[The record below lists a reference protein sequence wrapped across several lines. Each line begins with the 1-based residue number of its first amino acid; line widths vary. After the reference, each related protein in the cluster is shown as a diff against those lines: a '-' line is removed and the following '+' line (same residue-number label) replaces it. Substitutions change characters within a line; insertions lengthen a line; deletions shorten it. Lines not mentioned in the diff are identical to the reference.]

1 MKRMIFTLISA
12 FALVES
18 AVSCSDP
25 LKKQYAA
32 LDRAIECQSQYDMA
46 YQQRKDSLVAAMNDA
61 QSDSLKWEI
70 AFQLD
75 QMLIYNNIDSCYRYI
90 AEMLRLCGDDQRQR
104 SVSQTRYVK
113 YLCKNDFMQEALENF
128 LLIDAS
134 TLSKED
140 LNLYYD
146 AGYHVFRDIRPQLP
160 EYKESQKRILEMWWQ
175 NDSTHSRCVFY
186 NCKEQFMDG
195 QVDDAVARLK
205 SCSMKTL
212 NDTAKV
218 NDLLARIYM
227 EYDDVESAKLHYA
240 IAAECDMKLSAK
252 TYNALYSLARILF
265 REGDVER
272 ADRYMRV
279 TRQDALASN
288 YKSRFEKVFLAE
300 LEITNLLLQEQKEK
314 KAAYLYGFMVTV
326 ILLGLAVVLVVMLGS
341 YSSRLR
347 VSREN
352 LSVVSRI
359 KDSFLAVYMERCV
372 DYLNKVDQYRSSLRH
387 AVKHEGPEAAIAM
400 LRHPSFAD
408 GEFKKLL
415 SDFDAAFLGIFPDFV
430 DRVNEHMQPEYRLS
444 MPPEGGLSTE
454 LRILALIRMGISK
467 RPKIAKVLNMSVK
480 TVYSYHCNLHKH
492 SLHADGPFDE
502 IIGSL

>member
-1 MKRMIFTLISA
+1 MKRTVFTLISA
-12 FALVES
+12 VVLAGM

-32 LDRAIECQSQYDMA
+32 LDRAIEYQSQYDMA
-46 YQQRKDSLVAAMNDA
+46 YQQRKDSLVVAMNDA

-90 AEMLRLCGDDQRQR
+90 SKMLLLCGDDPRQK
-104 SVSQTRYVK
+104 SVSQTRLVK
-113 YLCKNDFMQEALENF
+113 YLCKNDLMQEALENF
-128 LLIDAS
+128 GKIDAS
-134 TLSKED
+134 TLSVEEK
-140 LNLYYD
+140 NLYYD
-146 AGYHVFRDIRPQLP
+146 AGYHVYRDIEPQLP
-160 EYKESQKRILEMWWQ
+160 EHVAEQKRLLQMWWQ

-186 NCKEQFMDG
+186 NCKEQFVEG
-195 QVDDAVARLK
+195 QIDEAVARLK
-205 SCSMKTL
+205 ACPMNTL

-227 EYDDVESAKLHYA
+227 EYDDAQNAKLHYA

-272 ADRYMRV
+272 ADRYMRI
-279 TRQDALASN
+279 TRKDALSSN

-300 LEITNLLLQEQKEK
+300 LEIANLLLQEQKEK
-314 KAAYLYGFMVTV
+314 KAAYLYGLIVTV
-326 ILLGLAVVLVVMLGS
+326 ILLGLAVVLVAMLGS

-347 VSREN
+347 VSSEN
-352 LSVVSRI
+352 LSVLSRI

-444 MPPEGGLSTE
+444 LPPEGGLSTE

>member
-1 MKRMIFTLISA
+1 
-12 FALVES
+12 
-18 AVSCSDP
+18 
-25 LKKQYAA
+25 
-32 LDRAIECQSQYDMA
+32 
-46 YQQRKDSLVAAMNDA
+46 
-61 QSDSLKWEI
+61 
-70 AFQLD
+70 
-75 QMLIYNNIDSCYRYI
+75 
-90 AEMLRLCGDDQRQR
+90 
-104 SVSQTRYVK
+104 
-113 YLCKNDFMQEALENF
+113 
-128 LLIDAS
+128 
-134 TLSKED
+134 
-140 LNLYYD
+140 
-146 AGYHVFRDIRPQLP
+146 
-160 EYKESQKRILEMWWQ
+160 
-175 NDSTHSRCVFY
+175 
-186 NCKEQFMDG
+186 MDG
-195 QVDDAVARLK
+195 QVDDAVSRLK
-205 SCSMKTL
+205 SCSMRTL

-300 LEITNLLLQEQKEK
+300 LEIANLLLQEQKEK

-430 DRVNEHMQPEYRLS
+430 DRVNEHMQPEYHLS
-444 MPPEGGLSTE
+444 LPPEGGLSTE

-502 IIGSL
+502 IIESL